1 MAGWGGVGPWRAAG
15 PAPGQA
21 GDRPFKGGAW
31 GQEVVWVGGG
41 WVARRWGSL
50 AVQPCWHG
58 MAWGVGAPML
68 AIPPSWPPPPSCPW
82 GSPSTVA
89 TLAGRAATLTQR
101 TAHPPWTAQATL
113 THHHHPPA
121 AGGCPASRPGAWGW
135 GRFWAC
141 SRLPLLILSRSAV
154 GITPKLARG
163 GELWGVEHGMAS
175 MVGALTQGT
184 GVGVPGY
191 LGQL

>member
-68 AIPPSWPPPPSCPW
+68 AIPPSWPPPP
-82 GSPSTVA
+82 
-89 TLAGRAATLTQR
+89 
-101 TAHPPWTAQATL
+101 PPL
-113 THHHHPPA
+113 PA
-121 AGGCPASRPGAWGW
+121 
-135 GRFWAC
+135 
-141 SRLPLLILSRSAV
+141 V
-154 GITPKLARG
+154 
-163 GELWGVEHGMAS
+163 H
-175 MVGALTQGT
+175 GALPPLWRPLQA
-184 GVGVPGY
+184 VLPH
-191 LGQL
+191 